1 MFTAKD
7 SLLLLLP
14 ISAMELKKVEK
25 RKQENESEA
34 QQKAGQKYFL
44 NEQMVRY
51 AQSQIK
57 KNENFILNNST
68 GYIEKNM
75 TC

>member
-25 RKQENESEA
+25 KARKVSEA
-34 QQKAGQKYFL
+34 QQKARTEVFS
-44 NEQMVRY
+44 E
-51 AQSQIK
+51 
-57 KNENFILNNST
+57 
-68 GYIEKNM
+68 
-75 TC
+75 